1 MANEST
7 SRGSRGRATMHRKSP
22 VVSTPLVSTTR
33 NIATRYGLLLLT
45 ALTCVWIQHHH
56 LPNEIPVPITP
67 SHPIQALA
75 SDLSSALTPSVSGID
90 FSTNEDEAD
99 RIVRRAYERT
109 YAKILPCND
118 YIGGEDCI
126 RQSTEYYKPSSVNAA
141 TRPSFPWWFQT
152 LLRDLPESG
161 VYGSWHEMNAA
172 SPPIQFCTIAKV
184 ATTEWH
190 KIFCTLN
197 NHRNNHNC
205 KIEPDLDDDDSYEC
219 WAQKCV
225 YTTGEEG
232 TVPSDAPKA
241 VMLRDPL
248 ERLLSA
254 YLNKCHS
261 EYYRLNEHHCE
272 PLEIF
277 DTKYNESAVFDHIRE
292 DDQQMFAAYLDV
304 MPLSWNMHFIPQAFS
319 CDLYR

>member
-1 MANEST
+1 MRHKST
-7 SRGSRGRATMHRKSP
+7 SSGRAFMYRKSP
-22 VVSTPLVSTTR
+22 VVSEACIEAARR
-33 NIATRYGLLLLT
+33 NIATRYSLLLLT
-45 ALTCVWIQHHH
+45 ALACVWIQQHHF
-56 LPNEIPVPITP
+56 TP

-75 SDLSSALTPSVSGID
+75 SDLSSALTPLVSNID
-90 FSTNEDEAD
+90 LSANEDEAD

-109 YAKILPCND
+109 YAEILPCGND
-118 YIGGEDCI
+118 IDGKECI
-126 RQSTEYYKPSSVNAA
+126 QQSIEYYKPSSMDHNNLAA
-141 TRPSFPWWFQT
+141 AKRQSFPWWFQT

-161 VYGSWHEMNAA
+161 AFGPWHQMNAA

-184 ATTEWH
+184 ATTEWQ
-190 KIFCTLN
+190 KIFCILN
-197 NHRNNHNC
+197 NHRNTLNC

-219 WAQKCV
+219 WVEQCLHM
-225 YTTGEEG
+225 TGEEG
-232 TVPSDAPKA
+232 TVPLDAPRA

-254 YLNKCHS
+254 YLNKCHN
-261 EYYRLNEHHCE
+261 EYYRLAEHHCE

-277 DTKYNESAVFDHIRE
+277 DTYYNESEVLDHIRE

-304 MPLSWNMHFIPQAFS
+304 MPLGWNLHFIPQAFS